1 MTLFGFPIAS
11 PAASVLLFAI
21 GVLVLIGMARLY
33 QTVAAQ
39 FRRVETAWWDVESA
53 LEQRDHLLQ
62 RDDRIPA
69 LAATLSASPNAD
81 TLPGAIRQARQQA
94 KEAEN
99 RGERILAEQGISCLM
114 ASLLTETETADG
126 RIPYDVA
133 DLRAEMRAREQYIAE
148 ARERYNEAAE
158 GLNAYRRA
166 FPAGLIVR
174 ALTPDP
180 APVFVPADAMLSPD
194 A

>member
-11 PAASVLLFAI
+11 PAASVLLFVI
-21 GVLVLIGMARLY
+21 GVLILIGMARLY
-33 QTVAAQ
+33 QTVVSQ

-69 LAATLSASPNAD
+69 LAATLSASPGAE

-94 KEAEN
+94 READS
-99 RGERILAEQGISCLM
+99 RKERILAEQGISCLM
-114 ASLLTETETADG
+114 TSLLAETDTSEG
-126 RIPYDVA
+126 RIPFDVL
-133 DLRAEMRAREQYIAE
+133 DLRAEMRARELYIAE

-158 GLNAYRRA
+158 GLNAYRHI
-166 FPAGLIVR
+166 FPAGIIVR
-174 ALTPDP
+174 ALTPAP
-180 APVFVPADAMLSPD
+180 APVFVPADAILTPD
-194 A
+194 S